1 MKPTKIFRYF
11 ILPMLAILFLPS
23 WTNGQNIDATQVLM
37 AIFFGGLTG
46 CIRCLWD
53 GYQNR
58 KQKIDY

>member
-11 ILPMLAILFLPS
+11 ILPMLAILFLQS
-23 WTNGQNIDATQVLM
+23 WTNGQNIDANQVM
-37 AIFFGGLTG
+37 ISIFFGGLTG

-53 GYQNR
+53 SYQYR